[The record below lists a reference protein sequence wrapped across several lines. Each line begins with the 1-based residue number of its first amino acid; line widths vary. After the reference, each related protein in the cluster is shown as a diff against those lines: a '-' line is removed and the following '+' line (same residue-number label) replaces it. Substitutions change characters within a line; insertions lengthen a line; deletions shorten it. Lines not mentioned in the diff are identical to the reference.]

1 MRNRKRILKFLLVF
15 FLIFSWIFSSW
26 PQIFHFPPK
35 IDKVK
40 AATALTAYLSSSA
53 ATTITTANQILTTA
67 PASETSKTTK
77 IGKTT
82 GYCELYA
89 QGNSGGCTGVS
100 SPPAPSGHGFILDAT
115 TLEGQQILSGNWT
128 GAMKLA
134 VSKSGVT
141 VTAYMRVFKY
151 SGGTYTQIA
160 TSTSNSIA
168 LGTTATALT
177 FSAGSGALTNFNTGD
192 KLYIDFVVNIT
203 SNTAN
208 STTETISLY
217 ENGGAAE
224 EMTTPGYQPQP
235 VTTLGDGTNPSNITI
250 GPGSAATPVDAF
262 TFQTNVGTDSI
273 TAVTVGLAA
282 GTHAYLSNVAITSDD
297 GATVYG
303 SSTNPSSDSFSISL
317 TGLTA
322 STTLTQYK
330 ITITP
335 LSATAMPAPPG
346 GTYTVTSTITGWTG
360 TNTQAG
366 SDPTSAVVTIDNQS
380 PSDVTGA
387 SGTAGNTQVALSWT
401 NPSDSD
407 LNGIL
412 VLRSTSTV
420 VATPTEGLVYT
431 TSTAIGA
438 SVVACVV
445 SAPGSSCVDTGLTN
459 GTSYY
464 YKIFTYDNYENY
476 STPGVVPTGSPF
488 TPQAST
494 VSCDI
499 SATSTS
505 FGNIDAKSV
514 YTSSPNITVS
524 STCSYSLGCTIQIN
538 DAGNGSSAGL
548 YKSTSPTHLILSANA
563 TLAAGSEGYGIQA
576 TTTANGSGGTL
587 AVNPTYNVT
596 GNTVGGLTVSAVTLA
611 SSSASYT
618 ARNAVITHKTSLTNT
633 SYAGSYSDT
642 ITYSCVGN

>member
-1 MRNRKRILKFLLVF
+1 
-15 FLIFSWIFSSW
+15 
-26 PQIFHFPPK
+26 
-35 IDKVK
+35 
-40 AATALTAYLSSSA
+40 
-53 ATTITTANQILTTA
+53 
-67 PASETSKTTK
+67 
-77 IGKTT
+77 
-82 GYCELYA
+82 
-89 QGNSGGCTGVS
+89 
-100 SPPAPSGHGFILDAT
+100 
-115 TLEGQQILSGNWT
+115 
-128 GAMKLA
+128 
-134 VSKSGVT
+134 
-141 VTAYMRVFKY
+141 
-151 SGGTYTQIA
+151 
-160 TSTSNSIA
+160 
-168 LGTTATALT
+168 
-177 FSAGSGALTNFNTGD
+177 
-192 KLYIDFVVNIT
+192 LYIDFIVNIT

-250 GPGSAATPVDAF
+250 GPGSAATSVDSF
-262 TFQTNVGTDSI
+262 TFQTNVGTDTI
-273 TAVTVGLAA
+273 TAVTVSLAA

-330 ITITP
+330 IAITP

-346 GTYTVTSTITGWTG
+346 GTYIVTSTITGWTG
-360 TNTQAG
+360 TNTHAG
-366 SDPTSAVVTIDNQS
+366 SDPTSATVTIDNQS

-387 SGTAGNTQVALSWT
+387 SGTAGNTQVTLSWT

-420 VATPTEGLVYT
+420 VATPTEGVAYT
-431 TSTAIGA
+431 TSTTIGA

-445 SAPGSSCVDTGLTN
+445 SAPDSSCVDTGLTN

-488 TPQAST
+488 TPQAAT
-494 VSCDI
+494 VSCDV

-505 FGNIDAKSV
+505 FGNIDANSI
-514 YTSSPNITVS
+514 YIASPNVTVS

-538 DAGNGSSAGL
+538 DAGNGSLAGL
-548 YKSTSPTHLILSANA
+548 YKSTTPTYLISSTSTTLSAG
-563 TLAAGSEGYGIQA
+563 TEGYGIQA
-576 TTTANGSGGTL
+576 TTTTAGSGATFSL
-587 AVNPTYNVT
+587 NPIYNVS
-596 GNTVGGLTVSAVTLA
+596 GNSVGGLSLTTITLA
-611 SSSASYT
+611 STTASYT
-618 ARNAVITHKTSLTNT
+618 GRQVVVTHKVSLKNT
-633 SYAGSYSDT
+633 SYAGNYADT
-642 ITYSCVGN
+642 ITYSCLGN